1 MYGALEMGPETLAK
15 DMLYLS
21 VNSISNQRDELAAPL
36 RAAILTSRMLLSRLQ
51 TSSLR
56 LRVLLLIFAAV
67 LPWLWVTVD
76 HTFSERKR
84 DVEASQRHMLHLAQI
99 ISSGQREVIAGAE
112 GFLQVLAALPEVLEG
127 TPERCQSRLENAHMN
142 SRGYANIGVTDGRG
156 MLLCDALNSAP
167 SNFADRKWFREALR
181 LQHFAVGDY
190 VIGRLRG
197 RQPVLVVA
205 TPLPEASPQPSRV
218 VFVAIEVG
226 WLERLLAEAKLPDGM
241 MLSIMDAQGVIL
253 ARFPQEAARVGKPN
267 PIPEIIQA
275 IRAGGV
281 GGGRGEGISLGG
293 GEQLFAYDRALGS
306 KGGGG
311 VFVSA
316 SISKSQV
323 LAQSNRVLMR
333 QLAVLGLL
341 TLAIFVFAWFATGMV
356 VQRRIRRL
364 IDVAQKF
371 ERGDLTVRATEGR
384 GAGELIELERAFN
397 DMASSVERAFNQNE
411 KVMQVATESIIVID
425 SRGIIVKV
433 NPFTEKLF
441 GYQRDEL
448 LGQSIQVLVPVHLRE
463 AHVGHM
469 ERYQVQPDIR
479 SMSARQDLTA
489 LCKDGSEIPVN
500 ISLGPLVTE
509 EGRFTVAAVR
519 DIRESKAYEARIL
532 HQATHDALT
541 GLPNRALFLDL
552 LNRAMIQAER
562 EECLLAVVFLD
573 LDGFKNINDTL
584 GHDCGDQLLK
594 EIAQRINSAVRRN
607 DVVARQGG
615 DEFTIL
621 LQGVQHVDDVLAVSR
636 KILTAVSE
644 PIHLREMELHA
655 TASLGITI
663 FPLDDTDAENLLR
676 NADTAMYRAKDAG
689 RDSFQFYTAE
699 MNAQAQERLAIE
711 TDLRRAIAQQEF
723 VLHFQPQ
730 VDLASGRIIG
740 AEALL
745 RWNHPE
751 KGLIPPA
758 KFIPVAEESG
768 LIVPIGEWVLRDACR
783 QLRAWQL
790 AGLPPLRIA
799 VNLSA
804 RQFREP
810 SLPQRIA
817 GIMAECGLQ
826 DRGVLEVEITESLL
840 MKNVEVARD
849 MLKQLFDM
857 GVRISVDDFGTG
869 YSSLSYLQRFC
880 LHALKVDQSFVR
892 DIATGADGAVITGVI
907 VDLAHKLKLSVI
919 AEGVETLAQLA
930 YLEQIGCDE
939 IQGFYFSRPLPAE
952 AFEALVREGREL
964 RQVA

>member
-1 MYGALEMGPETLAK
+1 
-15 DMLYLS
+15 MLF
-21 VNSISNQRDELAAPL
+21 N
-36 RAAILTSRMLLSRLQ
+36 RLQ

-56 LRVLLLIFAAV
+56 LRVLLLIAVAV
-67 LPWLWVTVD
+67 LPWLWVTAD
-76 HTFSERKR
+76 HIFGERER
-84 DVEASQRHMLHLAQI
+84 DVAAAQRHMLHLTQVIA
-99 ISSGQREVIAGAE
+99 SGQREVIAGAQ
-112 GFLQVLAALPEVLEG
+112 GFLQVLATMPEVAEG
-127 TPERCQSRLENAHMN
+127 AAARCQARLENAHLN

-156 MLLCDALNSAP
+156 MLLCDALNSPP
-167 SNFADRKWFREALR
+167 SNFADRKWFREAVR
-181 LQHFAVGDY
+181 LQQFAVGDY

-205 TPLPEASPQPSRV
+205 TPIPEASPQPTRV
-218 VFVAIEVG
+218 AFVAIEVG
-226 WLERLLAEAKLPDGM
+226 WMERLLAEANLPAGM
-241 MLSIMDAQGVIL
+241 MFSIMDAQGVIL
-253 ARFPQEAARVGKPN
+253 ARYPQEAGRVGKPN
-267 PIPEIIQA
+267 PVPGIIQA
-275 IRAGGV
+275 IRTGSPGDGSGGV
-281 GGGRGEGISLGG
+281 GEAAGAEGEA
-293 GEQLFAYDRALGS
+293 QLFVYDHALAGA
-306 KGGGG
+306 GGGG

-316 SISKSQV
+316 SIPKVQV
-323 LAQSNRVLMR
+323 LAQSNRALTR

-341 TLAIFVFAWFATGMV
+341 TAAIFIFAWFATGMV

-364 IDVAQKF
+364 IEAAQKF
-371 ERGDLTVRATEGR
+371 ERGDLTIRAVVGS

-397 DMASSVERAFNQNE
+397 DMAASVERAFNQNE
-411 KVMQVATESIIVID
+411 KVMQVASESIIVTD
-425 SRGIIVKV
+425 SRGVIVKV
-433 NPFTEKLF
+433 NDFTERLF

-448 LGQSIQVLVPVHLRE
+448 LGQSIQVLVPAHLRE
-463 AHVGHM
+463 AHLRAMG
-469 ERYQVQPDIR
+469 RYRGQPDVR
-479 SMSARQDLTA
+479 AMGARQDLTA
-489 LCKDGSEIPVN
+489 LCKDGSEIPVT

-509 EGRFTVAAVR
+509 EGRFTIAAVR

-541 GLPNRALFLDL
+541 GLPNRVLFLDL
-552 LNRAMIQAER
+552 LGRAMLQADR
-562 EECLLAVVFLD
+562 EECLLAVIFLD

-584 GHDCGDQLLK
+584 GHDWGDQLLK
-594 EIAQRINSAVRRN
+594 EIAQRLNAAVRRN

-615 DEFTIL
+615 DEFTLL

-644 PIHLREMELHA
+644 PIHLREMEVHVS
-655 TASLGITI
+655 ASLGITI
-663 FPLDDTDAENLLR
+663 FPMDDTDAENLLR
-676 NADTAMYRAKDAG
+676 NADTAMYRAKEVG
-689 RDSFQFYTAE
+689 RNGFQFFTAE

-730 VDLASGRIIG
+730 VDIPSGRIIG

-751 KGLIPPA
+751 KGMIPPA

-768 LIVPIGEWVLRDACR
+768 LIVPIGEWVLREACQ

-790 AGLPPLRIA
+790 GGLPPLRIA

-810 SLPQRIA
+810 NLPQCIA
-817 GIMAECGLQ
+817 EIMADCGLENHAL
-826 DRGVLEVEITESLL
+826 LEVEITESLL
-840 MKNVEVARD
+840 MKNVEVACD
-849 MLKQLFDM
+849 ILKQLFDM

-892 DIATGADGAVITGVI
+892 DIATGADGAVIAGVI

-919 AEGVETLAQLA
+919 AEGVETLAQLE

-939 IQGFYFSRPLPAE
+939 IQGFYFSRPLPAA
-952 AFEALVREGREL
+952 AFEDLVRQGREL
-964 RQVA
+964 LQVA

>member
-1 MYGALEMGPETLAK
+1 M
-15 DMLYLS
+15 
-21 VNSISNQRDELAAPL
+21 
-36 RAAILTSRMLLSRLQ
+36 SRLQ

-56 LRVLLLIFAAV
+56 LRVLLLISAAV
-67 LPWLWVTVD
+67 LPWLGVTVE
-76 HTFSERKR
+76 HAFSERKR
-84 DVEASQRHMLHLAQI
+84 DVEASQRHMLYLAQI
-99 ISSGQREVIAGAE
+99 LSSGQREVVAGAQ
-112 GFLQVLAALPEVLEG
+112 GFLQVLAAMPEVAEG
-127 TPERCQSRLENAHMN
+127 APAHCRARLESAYMN
-142 SRGYANIGVTDGRG
+142 SRGYVNIVVADGNG
-156 MLLCDALNSAP
+156 TLLCDALNSAP
-167 SNFADRKWFREALR
+167 ANFADRKWFRDVLR
-181 LQHFAVGDY
+181 LRHFAVGDY
-190 VIGRLRG
+190 VIGRLSG
-197 RQPVLVVA
+197 RPVLTA
-205 TPLPEASPQPSRV
+205 ALPILDASAHPSRV
-218 VFVAIEVG
+218 VFLAIDVG
-226 WLERLLAEAKLPDGM
+226 WLERLLAEAKLPVGM
-241 MLSIMDAQGVIL
+241 MFSIMDAQGVVL
-253 ARFPQEAARVGKPN
+253 ARFPQEAGRVGKPH
-267 PIPEIIQA
+267 PIPGLVQA
-275 IRAGGV
+275 IRAGGA
-281 GGGRGEGISLGG
+281 GGIGEGIGAGG
-293 GEQLFAYDRALGS
+293 KERLFAYDRALGGA
-306 KGGGG
+306 GGGA
-311 VFVSA
+311 VYVSA
-316 SISKSQV
+316 SLAKSQV
-323 LAQSNRVLMR
+323 LEQGNLALMR

-341 TLAIFVFAWFATGMV
+341 TLAIFVFAWFATGRV
-356 VQRRIRRL
+356 VQRRIRLL
-364 IDVAQKF
+364 IEAAHKF
-371 ERGDLTVRATEGR
+371 ERGDMTIRASVGR

-397 DMASSVERAFNQNE
+397 DMASSVERTFNQNE
-411 KVMQVATESIIVID
+411 KVMQVASESIIVTD
-425 SRGIIVKV
+425 SRGVIVKV
-433 NPFTEKLF
+433 NAFTEKLF

-448 LGQSIQVLVPVHLRE
+448 LGQSIQVLVPLPLRE
-463 AHVGHM
+463 AHLRHM
-469 ERYQVQPDIR
+469 ARYQAQPEVC
-479 SMSARQDLTA
+479 SMGARQDLSA
-489 LCKDGSEIPVN
+489 RCKDGTEIPVN

-509 EGRFTVAAVR
+509 EGRFTIAAVR

-584 GHDCGDQLLK
+584 GHDWGDQLLR
-594 EIAQRINSAVRRN
+594 EIAQRISAAVRRN

-621 LQGVQHVDDVLAVSR
+621 LQGVKHVDDVLAVLR
-636 KILTAVSE
+636 KILAAVSE
-644 PIHLREMELHA
+644 PVYLREKEIHV

-663 FPLDDTDAENLLR
+663 FPLDDTDAEHLLR
-676 NADTAMYRAKDAG
+676 NADTAMYRAKEAG

-711 TDLRRAIAQQEF
+711 TDLRRAIAQHEF

-730 VDLASGRIIG
+730 VDIASGRVIG

-751 KGLIPPA
+751 KGMIPPG

-790 AGLPPLRIA
+790 SGLPSLRIA

-810 SLPQRIA
+810 NLPQRIA
-817 GIMAECGLQ
+817 GIMAECGLEN
-826 DRGVLEVEITESLL
+826 REVLEVEITESLL

-892 DIATGADGAVITGVI
+892 DITTGADGAVIAGVI
-907 VDLAHKLKLSVI
+907 VDMAHKLKLSVI
-919 AEGVETLAQLA
+919 AEGVETLAQLE

-939 IQGFYFSRPLPAE
+939 IQGFYFSRPLPAA
-952 AFEALVREGREL
+952 AFEALVRQGRAL

>member
-1 MYGALEMGPETLAK
+1 
-15 DMLYLS
+15 
-21 VNSISNQRDELAAPL
+21 
-36 RAAILTSRMLLSRLQ
+36 MLLSRLQ

-56 LRVLLLIFAAV
+56 LRVLLLISAAV
-67 LPWLWVTVD
+67 LPWLGVTVE
-76 HTFSERKR
+76 HAFSERKLA
-84 DVEASQRHMLHLAQI
+84 VEASQQHMLYLTQI
-99 ISSGQREVIAGAE
+99 ISSGQREAIAGAQ
-112 GFLQVLAALPEVLEG
+112 GFLQVLAAMPEVAEAA
-127 TPERCQSRLENAHMN
+127 PAHCRARLKNAHLN
-142 SRGYANIGVTDGRG
+142 SQGYANIGVTDGAG
-156 MLLCDALNSAP
+156 TLLCDALNSAP
-167 SNFADRKWFREALR
+167 ENFAYRKWFREAVRLR
-181 LQHFAVGDY
+181 HFAVGDY
-190 VIGRLRG
+190 IIGRLSG
-197 RQPVLVVA
+197 RPVLVVA
-205 TPLPEASPQPSRV
+205 TPIPEASPHPSRV

-226 WLERLLAEAKLPDGM
+226 WLERLLAEAKLPVGM
-241 MLSIMDAQGVIL
+241 MFSIMDAQGVVL
-253 ARFPQEAARVGKPN
+253 ARFPQEAGRVGKPN
-267 PIPEIIQA
+267 PIPKINQA
-275 IRAGGV
+275 IRAGSA
-281 GGGRGEGISLGG
+281 GGTGEGIGAGG
-293 GEQLFAYDRALGS
+293 KERLFAFDRALGS
-306 KGGGG
+306 AGGGA
-311 VFVSA
+311 VYVSA
-316 SISKSQV
+316 SLAKSQV
-323 LAQSNRVLMR
+323 LEQSHRALLR

-341 TLAIFVFAWFATGMV
+341 TLAIFVFAWFATERV
-356 VQRRIRRL
+356 VQRRIHLL
-364 IDVAQKF
+364 IEAARKF
-371 ERGDLTVRATEGR
+371 ERGDMTIRASVGR
-384 GAGELIELERAFN
+384 GTGELIELERAFN
-397 DMASSVERAFNQNE
+397 DMAASVERAFNQNE
-411 KVMQVATESIIVID
+411 KVMQVASESIIVTD

-433 NPFTEKLF
+433 NAFTEKLF

-463 AHVGHM
+463 AHQRDM
-469 ERYQVQPDIR
+469 ERYQAQPEVR
-479 SMSARQDLTA
+479 SMGARQDLTA
-489 LCKDGSEIPVN
+489 RCKDGTEIPVN

-509 EGRFTVAAVR
+509 EGRFTITAVR

-584 GHDCGDQLLK
+584 GHDWGDQLLR
-594 EIAQRINSAVRRN
+594 EIAQRISSAVRRN

-621 LQGVQHVDDVLAVSR
+621 LQGVQHVDDVLGVSR

-644 PIHLREMELHA
+644 PIYLREMEFHV

-663 FPLDDTDAENLLR
+663 FPLDDTDAEHLLR
-676 NADTAMYRAKDAG
+676 NADTAMYRAKEAG
-689 RDSFQFYTAE
+689 RDGFQFYTAE

-723 VLHFQPQ
+723 VLHYQPQ
-730 VDLASGRIIG
+730 VDIASGRIIG

-751 KGLIPPA
+751 KGMIPPA

-790 AGLPPLRIA
+790 SGLPPLRIA

-810 SLPQRIA
+810 NLPQRIA
-817 GIMAECGLQ
+817 EIMAECGLQ

-869 YSSLSYLQRFC
+869 YSSLSYLQHFC

-892 DIATGADGAVITGVI
+892 DITTGADGAVIAGVI

-919 AEGVETLAQLA
+919 AEGVETLGQLE

-939 IQGFYFSRPLPAE
+939 IQGFYFSRPLPAA
-952 AFEALVREGREL
+952 AFEALVRQGREL

>member
-1 MYGALEMGPETLAK
+1 M
-15 DMLYLS
+15 
-21 VNSISNQRDELAAPL
+21 
-36 RAAILTSRMLLSRLQ
+36 SRIQ

-56 LRVLLLIFAAV
+56 LRVLLLIAAAV

-76 HTFSERKR
+76 AAFSERKLA
-84 DVEASQRHMLHLAQI
+84 VEASQRDMLSLVQI
-99 ISSGQREVIAGAE
+99 LSGGQREVIAGAQ
-112 GFLQVLAALPEVLEG
+112 GLLQVLAALPEVAEG
-127 TPERCQSRLENAHMN
+127 ARAPCQTRMKNALMN
-142 SRGYANIGVTDGRG
+142 SQGYVNIGVTDGNG

-167 SNFADRKWFREALR
+167 VNSADRKWFREAVRLR
-181 LQHFAVGDY
+181 HFAVGDY
-190 VIGRLRG
+190 NIGRLSG
-197 RQPVLVVA
+197 RPVLVVA
-205 TPLPEASPQPSRV
+205 IPIPEASPQPLRV
-218 VFVAIEVG
+218 VFVAIDVG
-226 WLERLLAEAKLPDGM
+226 WLERLLAEAKLPVGM
-241 MLSIMDAQGVIL
+241 KFSILDAQGVVM
-253 ARFPQEAARVGKPN
+253 ARFPQEAGRVGKPN

-275 IRAGGV
+275 IRADGAGAGIAV
-281 GGGRGEGISLGG
+281 GGGNH
-293 GEQLFAYDRALGS
+293 LFTLVRALGS
-306 KGGGG
+306 AGGGA
-311 VFVSA
+311 VYVSA
-316 SISKSQV
+316 SLPKSQV
-323 LAQSNRVLMR
+323 LAQNNRILMR

-341 TLAIFVFAWFATGMV
+341 TVAIFVFAWFATGMV
-356 VQRRIRRL
+356 VQRRIRLL
-364 IDVAQKF
+364 IEAAHQF
-371 ERGDLTVRATEGR
+371 ARGDLTIRATVGR
-384 GAGELIELERAFN
+384 GAGELIELEHAFN
-397 DMASSVERAFNQNE
+397 DMAGSVERAFNQNE
-411 KVMQVATESIIVID
+411 KVMQVATESIIVTD
-425 SRGIIVKV
+425 SHGIIVKV
-433 NPFTEKLF
+433 NAFTEKLF

-469 ERYQVQPDIR
+469 ARYQAQPEIR

-509 EGRFTVAAVR
+509 EGRFTIVAVR
-519 DIRESKAYEARIL
+519 DIRENKAYEARIL

-541 GLPNRALFLDL
+541 GLPNRVLFLDL
-552 LNRAMIQAER
+552 LNRAMAQAER
-562 EECLLAVVFLD
+562 EECLLAIIFLD

-584 GHDCGDQLLK
+584 GHECGDQLLK
-594 EIAQRINSAVRRN
+594 EIAQRISAAVRRN

-621 LQGVQHVDDVLAVSR
+621 LQGVQHVDDVLAVLR
-636 KILTAVSE
+636 KILAAVSE
-644 PIHLREMELHA
+644 PIHLREKELHV
-655 TASLGITI
+655 TASLGVTI
-663 FPLDDTDAENLLR
+663 FPLDDTDAEHLLR

-689 RDSFQFYTAE
+689 RNGFQFYTAE
-699 MNAQAQERLAIE
+699 MNAQAQERLTIE

-730 VDLASGRIIG
+730 VDIASGRVIG

-751 KGLIPPA
+751 KGMIQPA

-768 LIVPIGEWVLRDACR
+768 LIVPIGDWVLRDACR

-790 AGLPPLRIA
+790 SGLPSLRIA

-810 SLPQRIA
+810 NLPQRIA
-817 GIMAECGLQ
+817 DIMAECGLQ

-840 MKNVEVARD
+840 MKNVDVASD

-892 DIATGADGAVITGVI
+892 DITSGSDGAVIAGVI

-919 AEGVETLAQLA
+919 AEGVETLAQLE

-939 IQGFYFSRPLPAE
+939 IQGFYFSRPLPAA
-952 AFEALVREGREL
+952 AFEALVRQGREL

>member
-1 MYGALEMGPETLAK
+1 
-15 DMLYLS
+15 
-21 VNSISNQRDELAAPL
+21 
-36 RAAILTSRMLLSRLQ
+36 MLLSRIQ

-56 LRVLLLIFAAV
+56 LRVLLLISAAV

-76 HTFSERKR
+76 HAFSERKH
-84 DVEASQRHMLHLAQI
+84 DVEASQRHMLYLTQI
-99 ISSGQREVIAGAE
+99 ISSGQREVIAGAQ
-112 GFLQVLAALPEVLEG
+112 GLLQVLTALPEVAEG
-127 TPERCQSRLENAHMN
+127 APARCQALLQNAYLN
-142 SRGYANIGVTDGRG
+142 SQGYANIGVTDGAG
-156 MLLCDALNSAP
+156 MLLCDAQNSPPA
-167 SNFADRKWFREALR
+167 NFADRKWFREAVR
-181 LQHFAVGDY
+181 MQHFAVGDY

-197 RQPVLVVA
+197 RPVLVVA
-205 TPLPEASPQPSRV
+205 TPIPEGSPEPSRV

-226 WLERLLAEAKLPDGM
+226 WLERLLAEAKLPVGM
-241 MLSIMDAQGVIL
+241 MFSIMDAQGVVL
-253 ARFPQEAARVGKPN
+253 ARFPHEAGRVGKPN
-267 PIPEIIQA
+267 PIPEITQA
-275 IRAGGV
+275 IRAGGA
-281 GGGRGEGISLGG
+281 GGIGAEGKDH
-293 GEQLFAYDRALGS
+293 LFVIDRALGS
-306 KGGGG
+306 AGGGA
-311 VFVSA
+311 VYVSS
-316 SISKSQV
+316 SIPTSQV
-323 LAQSNRVLMR
+323 LAESNRILMG

-341 TLAIFVFAWFATGMV
+341 TLGIFFFAWFATGMV
-356 VQRRIRRL
+356 VQRRIRLL
-364 IDVAQKF
+364 IEAAHKF
-371 ERGDLTVRATEGR
+371 ASGDMTIRATVGR
-384 GAGELIELERAFN
+384 GAGELIELEHAFN
-397 DMASSVERAFNQNE
+397 DMAGAVERAFNQNE
-411 KVMQVATESIIVID
+411 KVMQVATESIIVTD

-433 NPFTEKLF
+433 NAFTEKLF

-463 AHVGHM
+463 AHLRHM
-469 ERYQVQPDIR
+469 TRYETQPEVR
-479 SMSARQDLTA
+479 SMGARQNLTA

-509 EGRFTVAAVR
+509 EGRFTIAAVR
-519 DIRESKAYEARIL
+519 DIRETKAYEARIL

-541 GLPNRALFLDL
+541 GLPNRALFHDL

-562 EECLLAVVFLD
+562 DECLLAVVFLD

-584 GHDCGDQLLK
+584 GHDWGDQLLK
-594 EIAQRINSAVRRN
+594 EIALRIGLAMRRN

-621 LQGVQHVDDVLAVSR
+621 LQGIQHVDDVLAVTR
-636 KILTAVSE
+636 KILTAVSV
-644 PIHLREMELHA
+644 PIHLRDIEFHV

-676 NADTAMYRAKDAG
+676 NADTAMYRAKETG
-689 RDSFQFYTAE
+689 RNGFQFYTAE
-699 MNAQAQERLAIE
+699 MNAQAQERLGIE
-711 TDLRRAIAQQEF
+711 NDLRRAIAQQEF

-730 VDLASGRIIG
+730 VDIASGRVIG

-751 KGLIPPA
+751 KGMIPPA

-768 LIVPIGEWVLRDACR
+768 LIVAIGEWVLRDACR

-790 AGLPPLRIA
+790 SGLPTLRIA

-810 SLPQRIA
+810 NLPQRIA
-817 GIMAECGLQ
+817 EIMAECGLEN
-826 DRGVLEVEITESLL
+826 REVLEVEITESLL
-840 MKNVEVARD
+840 MKNVEVACD
-849 MLKQLFDM
+849 MLEQLFDM

-892 DIATGADGAVITGVI
+892 DITSGTDGAVIAGVI

-919 AEGVETLAQLA
+919 AEGVETLGQLQ

-939 IQGFYFSRPLPAE
+939 IQGFYFSRPLPAA